1 MIAAMSGAMMKHW
14 SIWAVVAG
22 LATLGAAA
30 VAFVIPETVGPPAK
44 PDRIAMAAA
53 PAVQPGEVPRAI
65 IAEPARLDPTPH
77 PDLKAVFSPHPDPAA
92 TGSLGPVGPDAR
104 DGVRVAAVPA
114 APAGPY
120 RFFARRESGALV
132 LGGAV
137 PDSAT
142 RDELLRSAREQFFHE
157 RIVDEM
163 HLSAG
168 APKKFAEGARFALG
182 QLAQLASGEA
192 SVVGT
197 SLSIEGD
204 ALYAQ
209 VAEDI
214 RAKTRKAA
222 PAGFTGSAEIRTRD
236 EGETGGE

>member
-1 MIAAMSGAMMKHW
+1 
-14 SIWAVVAG
+14 
-22 LATLGAAA
+22 LGAAA
-30 VAFVIPETVGPPAK
+30 GAFLTSETIAPPAK
-44 PDRIAMAAA
+44 PDRIAVA
-53 PAVQPGEVPRAI
+53 PAPAAQPAEVPRTVV
-65 IAEPARLDPTPH
+65 AEPARPDSTPH

-92 TGSLGPVGPDAR
+92 TGSLGPVGPDPR
-104 DGVRVAAVPA
+104 DGARVAAVPV

-120 RFFARRESGALV
+120 RFFARREAGALV

-137 PDSAT
+137 PDAAT

-168 APKKFAEGARFALG
+168 APKKFADGARFALG

-192 SVVGT
+192 SIVGT
-197 SLSIEGD
+197 SLKVEGE
-204 ALYAQ
+204 ALYGQA
-209 VAEDI
+209 AEDI
-214 RAKTRKAA
+214 RLKTRKAA
-222 PAGFTGSAEIRTRD
+222 PAGFTGSAEIRMRD